1 MGQILRR
8 YLELENG
15 VDNDGA
21 VVNRFLDLVKLLLEI
36 SMVIL
41 FYLDVIDLCLVVCVW
56 NNLVNDEV
64 LWMG

>member
-1 MGQILRR
+1 M
-8 YLELENG
+8 ENG

>member
-15 VDNDGA
+15 VDNDGV

>member
-1 MGQILRR
+1 M
-8 YLELENG
+8 ENG
-15 VDNDGA
+15 VDNDGV

>member
-1 MGQILRR
+1 M
-8 YLELENG
+8 ENG
-15 VDNDGA
+15 VDNDVV